1 MTWTYQQS
9 SGKLFRDGALVGI
22 GYSGRDSGLNNPVA
36 EALEGVG
43 PIPKGEWII
52 GAFFDDPG
60 GKGPIVA
67 RLTPVLFEIG
77 LDGKPILDEDGDK
90 ITVDDFTCG
99 RSGFMIHGDN
109 GAGNH
114 SASHGCIILARPY
127 RIAIRDS
134 KDNRF
139 IITA

>member
-1 MTWTYQQS
+1 MWTYSQS
-9 SGKLFRDGALVGI
+9 TGKLAHDGALVGI
-22 GYSGRDSGLNNPVA
+22 GYSGRGQGLNNPDA

-43 PIPKGEWII
+43 PIPRGEWTI

-67 RLTPVLFEIG
+67 HLTPV
-77 LDGKPILDEDGDK
+77 DGTNAL
-90 ITVDDFTCG
+90 G

-109 GAGNH
+109 GAANH
-114 SASHGCIILARPY
+114 SASHGCVILARPY

-134 KDNRF
+134 KDNRL
-139 IITA
+139 IVTE